1 MNIWYEQMIH
11 NMIGRDKKF
20 LEDTDI
26 IISEIISND
35 IQNKRLIRGLDTAI
49 ITRYLGSII
58 DNRGRV
64 LWGVTKGYL
73 IFIDGGH
80 VISDA
85 SSLEW
90 MTFISMEI

>member
-1 MNIWYEQMIH
+1 
-11 NMIGRDKKF
+11 MIGRDKKF

-64 LWGVTKGYL
+64 L
-73 IFIDGGH
+73 
-80 VISDA
+80 
-85 SSLEW
+85 
-90 MTFISMEI
+90 

>member
-1 MNIWYEQMIH
+1 MIH
-11 NMIGRDKKF
+11 NMIGRDEKF

-64 LWGVTKGYL
+64 L
-73 IFIDGGH
+73 
-80 VISDA
+80 
-85 SSLEW
+85 
-90 MTFISMEI
+90 